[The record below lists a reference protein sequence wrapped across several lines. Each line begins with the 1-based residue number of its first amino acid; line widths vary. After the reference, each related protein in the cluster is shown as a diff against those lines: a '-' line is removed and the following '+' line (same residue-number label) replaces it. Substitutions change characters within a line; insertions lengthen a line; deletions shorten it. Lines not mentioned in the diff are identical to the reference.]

1 MAKEKLK
8 RIYEEE
14 REARRAELIHK
25 CTQVV
30 EQDTEIY
37 IILDVKLV
45 RLYFRVAGQS
55 FHQHAVQSDQ
65 FTKTYPLI
73 NN

>member
-30 EQDTEIY
+30 EQDKEIY
-37 IILDVKLV
+37 
-45 RLYFRVAGQS
+45 
-55 FHQHAVQSDQ
+55 
-65 FTKTYPLI
+65 TYS
-73 NN
+73 

>member
-1 MAKEKLK
+1 MAKKKLK

-25 CTQVV
+25 FTQVV

-37 IILDVKLV
+37 
-45 RLYFRVAGQS
+45 
-55 FHQHAVQSDQ
+55 
-65 FTKTYPLI
+65 TYS
-73 NN
+73 

>member
-37 IILDVKLV
+37 TYSRCKTCSALFPSYWSVISSTRGTKRSMNKNIPT
-45 RLYFRVAGQS
+45 
-55 FHQHAVQSDQ
+55 DQ
-65 FTKTYPLI
+65 
-73 NN
+73 